1 MIKRLLFHFFHF
13 ITWNALIFSAV
24 YMYHALEY
32 GRGFILYSAVIAYK
46 FISKGLYNFILVSF
60 LTYFL
65 SYVTGI
71 IKFTIEDQSSRFVG
85 YLREIFKLFLILA
98 MVSFIEFFLFF
109 DARIG
114 RLVYVYLLLLY
125 CIYYYIYWLIR
136 SHGGPRPLLWLAA
149 VPAKTILEKYIK
161 RPNAFRVFTEKEVP
175 EDAGLNL
182 SVVYQD
188 GCIDETSSEALIK
201 SKLAGYQVMELAEL
215 VEKESG
221 KIPLDYVNIHW
232 FLEKFE
238 VADRNLFRISRAFN
252 IFFSL
257 ILLVL
262 LFPPGILAALLHRL
276 FSKGPIF
283 FVQQRTGLH
292 GKEFQLVKFR
302 TMVADAEKH
311 GAQFTGK
318 DDWRITPIG
327 KFMRRFRLDEIPQ
340 LINVLKGDMS
350 MVGPRPEREVF
361 IENLAKEIPYYKL
374 RLLVPP
380 GLTGWAQ
387 TNSPYA
393 GNNVQDHKEKLE
405 YDLYYIKN
413 RSIFMDLL
421 ILLITVKS
429 IIQGRG
435 E

>member
-1 MIKRLLFHFFHF
+1 MIKRLLFHFLHF
-13 ITWNALIFSAV
+13 IIWNALIFSAV
-24 YMYHALEY
+24 YIYHALEY
-32 GRGFILYSAVIAYK
+32 GRGFMLYSVVIAYK
-46 FISKGLYNFILVSF
+46 FIFKRVYNFILVSS

-71 IKFTIEDQSSRFVG
+71 IKFTIEDKFFRFVG

-98 MVSFIEFFLFF
+98 MVSFIEFFLYL
-109 DARIG
+109 DVRIG
-114 RLVYVYLLLLY
+114 RLIYVYLFLLY
-125 CIYYYIYWLIR
+125 CIYYYIYRWIR
-136 SHGGPRPLLWLAA
+136 SYGGPRPLLWMAA
-149 VPAKTILEKYIK
+149 VPAETILEKYIK
-161 RPNAFRVFTEKEVP
+161 QPNAFRILTEKEVP
-175 EDAGLNL
+175 AGAGPTI

-188 GCIDETSSEALIK
+188 GSIDEARSEALIK

-238 VADRNLFRISRAFN
+238 VADRNLFRVSRAFN

-262 LFPPGILAALLHRL
+262 LFPPGILAALVHKL

-283 FVQQRTGLH
+283 FVQQRMGLH
-292 GKEFQLVKFR
+292 GKKFKLVKFR

-318 DDWRITPIG
+318 NDSRITTIG

-393 GNNVQDHKEKLE
+393 GNNVRDHKEKLE

-413 RSIFMDLL
+413 RSIFMDLM
-421 ILLITVKS
+421 ILLITVKA

>member
-1 MIKRLLFHFFHF
+1 MIKRLLFHFLNFVIF
-13 ITWNALIFSAV
+13 NLLIFG
-24 YMYHALEY
+24 ALYIYYALSYPPEFILY
-32 GRGFILYSAVIAYK
+32 CLKIAWGFILK
-46 FISKGLYNFILVSF
+46 KLNNFLLISFF
-60 LTYFL
+60 TYFL

-71 IKFTIEDQSSRFVG
+71 IKFTIEDKFFRFVG
-85 YLREIFKLFLILA
+85 YLREIFKFFLILA
-98 MVSFIEFFLFF
+98 MVSFIEFFLFL
-109 DARIG
+109 DDRIG

-125 CIYYYIYWLIR
+125 CIYYYIYLWIR
-136 SHGGPRPLLWLAA
+136 SHGGPRPLLWMAA
-149 VPAKTILEKYIK
+149 VPAETILEKYIK
-161 RPNAFRVFTEKEVP
+161 QPNAFRIFTEKEVP
-175 EDAGLNL
+175 EGAGPTI

-188 GCIDETSSEALIK
+188 GCIDESSSEALIK

-238 VADRNLFRISRAFN
+238 VADRNLFRISRVFN
-252 IFFSL
+252 IFISL

-262 LFPPGILAALLHRL
+262 LFPPGILVALLHKL

-283 FVQQRTGLH
+283 FFQQRIGLH
-292 GKEFQLVKFR
+292 GKKFQLVKFR

-311 GAQFTGK
+311 GAQFTEK
-318 DDWRITPIG
+318 DDWRITPVG

-361 IENLAKEIPYYKL
+361 IENLVKEIPYYKL

-393 GNNVQDHKEKLE
+393 GNNVRDHKEKLE

-413 RSIFMDLL
+413 RNIFMDLM
-421 ILLITVKS
+421 ILLITVKA